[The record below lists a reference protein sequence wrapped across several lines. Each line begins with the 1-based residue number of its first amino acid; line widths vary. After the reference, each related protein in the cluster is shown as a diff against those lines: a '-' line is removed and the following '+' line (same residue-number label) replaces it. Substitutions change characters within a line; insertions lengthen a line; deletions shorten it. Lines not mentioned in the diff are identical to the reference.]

1 MYASL
6 KIYRVLLDVG
16 GFVCAAS
23 IHPSAGGHHIKVCP
37 EQTQLRHLSS
47 SLGADQRREDEGSAN
62 LHKLTIEGMRKL
74 FFPMPSLCSQ
84 IHNLSYFMYELHIEI
99 GLRLDNMYHVCK

>member
-6 KIYRVLLDVG
+6 KIYRVLLDVFG

-62 LHKLTIEGMRKL
+62 LHKLY
-74 FFPMPSLCSQ
+74 
-84 IHNLSYFMYELHIEI
+84 NLGGNEEVVPPHAVPVFS
-99 GLRLDNMYHVCK
+99 NS